1 MHMRMVMVVCCRHFA
16 GAIGVGRWGV
26 VLMLVSV
33 LMAVVAEMGRIAL
46 LRMLQRVAYADHR
59 RIGGVQREQDGK
71 QEGEAGAHGG
81 GL

>member
-1 MHMRMVMVVCCRHFA
+1 MHMRMMMVAACGHLA
-16 GAIGVGRWGV
+16 GTIGVGRWGV
-26 VLMLVSV
+26 VLMLVGV
-33 LMAVVAEMGRIAL
+33 LVAVVAEMRRIAL